1 MEKMWPNHIFCQHSS
16 LSSPMLPFLWAKC
29 CQMPQ
34 NPAEKQCVQE
44 LCKWTSPLQNHPKNC
59 FSSEAAWIKV
69 LHLLLGLTAH
79 IKAVRFWTT
88 YPSDAWHSF
97 LVPLLS
103 SKPLPNTSWRR
114 GRGPHPFPLRPKPP
128 LDGFFGRCSQL
139 IITTN
144 NPKSKLFGNNR
155 ASRSIESINESSPVL
170 QRLMAATF
178 VGAKVQ

>member
-16 LSSPMLPFLWAKC
+16 LSSPMLSFLWAKC

-34 NPAEKQCVQE
+34 NCAEKQCVQE
-44 LCKWTSPLQNHPKNC
+44 LCKWTSPLQKPSRNC
-59 FSSEAAWIKV
+59 FSSEADWIKV

-79 IKAVRFWTT
+79 IKTVRFWTT

-97 LVPLLS
+97 LVPLWALN
-103 SKPLPNTSWRR
+103 LCQARR
-114 GRGPHPFPLRPKPP
+114 GRGPHPFPLRPKAP

-144 NPKSKLFGNNR
+144 NPKSK
-155 ASRSIESINESSPVL
+155 IQV
-170 QRLMAATF
+170 
-178 VGAKVQ
+178 VW